1 MTSLAVNRIDTV
13 RGKFILLGEGA
24 ERALMHRSR
33 QENCFGYFP
42 EISLMRN
49 LDINSMCVFKSA
61 SLRLRDHE
69 FDLGHPDVLKTM
81 LK

>member
-1 MTSLAVNRIDTV
+1 MASLAMNRIDTV

-49 LDINSMCVFKSA
+49 LDIISMYLFISA
-61 SLRLRDHE
+61 SLTLLDHE
-69 FDLGHPDVLKTM
+69 FDLGRPDVLKAM